1 MSYGISLHPRE
12 IKLAHQAGAELD
24 EFKHA
29 PIPEAVREAFI
40 ERLLRRQYELE
51 STNATCK
58 TFVHRKKEW
67 GLTVNVFKTE
77 ISFSVPYWGDAENAI
92 FEAIMTAHE
101 LCDSGDLF
109 VYDQQTGEWSE

>member
-67 GLTVNVFKTE
+67 PNGKRLQDRDFVFRALLGGRGKR
-77 ISFSVPYWGDAENAI
+77 N
-92 FEAIMTAHE
+92 
-101 LCDSGDLF
+101 L
-109 VYDQQTGEWSE
+109 